1 MVNRLTPHPSPL
13 TRFYRSFFQKRVE
26 LSLLIILPALAALFA
41 LGPAYLVWDQV
52 VTGRGG
58 LARLTIALSVATA
71 LVAGFL
77 VAYAVIRPLQR
88 LAEEHRTLLRRSLP
102 GEPSPSGR
110 GEDLRVL
117 GSAFSTVVSSLQQ
130 SVYVLESMSG
140 GVLTVDREGRVTT
153 LNPSAEAILGW
164 PAETLVGQSLY
175 EIAERQLGSPTLRRL
190 VWEALKQQVTHA
202 SEVASIRSKDRGET
216 EIGLTTSLLRD
227 AEGKVSG
234 MVMNFRDLSQLHKLH
249 SQMERA
255 DRLASLGSLA
265 AGVAHEVRNPLGTIR
280 GLAQLL
286 KEDLSGETESGIAKR
301 AYLDVITQE
310 VDRLDG
316 VVEQLLRFARPIRS
330 EEREKAKPEDLNQ
343 ILHQAVTLS
352 GHEQGRKGI
361 RIVEEYEA
369 GLPACVV
376 MGGQIVHAALNLI
389 LNAIEASSAGGEVRV
404 ISRARDEAGGG
415 KRAVLAV
422 QNHGPAI
429 PAKDLEK
436 IFDPFYTTK
445 EGGTGLGLAI
455 AHQIIAAHGGR
466 IIVQSDDRTTE
477 FAIELPYPSPS
488 SPLAG
493 EGLG

>member
-1 MVNRLTPHPSPL
+1 MKFPDLI
-13 TRFYRSFFQKRVE
+13 RSFSQKRVE
-26 LSLLIILPALAALFA
+26 LGLLVILPALTALFA
-41 LGPAYLVWDQV
+41 LGPAYLVWDQASQ
-52 VTGRGG
+52 GRGS
-58 LARLTIALSVATA
+58 LARATITIGVVAA

-77 VAYAVIRPLQR
+77 IAYAIIRPIQR
-88 LAEEHRTLLRRSLP
+88 LADEHRTLLRRSLS
-102 GEPSPSGR
+102 GEAPSPGR

-130 SVYVLESMSG
+130 SMYVLESMSG
-140 GVLTVDREGRVTT
+140 GVLTVDREGRITT

-164 PAETLVGQSLY
+164 PAESLVGYSLF
-175 EIAERQLGSPTLRRL
+175 EVAEGQLQSPTLERL
-190 VWEALKQQVTHA
+190 VGETLKKQVTHA
-202 SEVASIRSKDRGET
+202 SEKALIRTRDRGEA

-234 MVMNFRDLSQLHKLH
+234 MVMNFRDLTRLEEIH

-255 DRLASLGSLA
+255 DRLASLGGLA

-280 GLAQLL
+280 GLTQLL
-286 KEDLSGETESGIAKR
+286 KEDLPVEGERGKARR

-316 VVEQLLRFARPIRS
+316 VVEQLLRFARPIRT
-330 EEREKAKPEDLNQ
+330 EERDKAKPEDLNQ

-376 MGGQIVHAALNLI
+376 MGGQIVHAVLNLI
-389 LNAIEASSAGGEVRV
+389 LNAIDASPAGGEVRV
-404 ISRARDEAGGG
+404 TSGVRTEAGEG
-415 KRAVLAV
+415 KWAVLAV

-455 AHQIIAAHGGR
+455 AHQITAAQGGR
-466 IIVQSDDRTTE
+466 ITVHSDEQATR
-477 FAIELPYPSPS
+477 FAVELPLRIES
-488 SPLAG
+488 SP
-493 EGLG
+493 